1 VRSFSAGGWIEVAAP
16 QYPVYISAQIAQRLQ
31 QIMVRQGDWV
41 EPAQLIAT
49 LYDEEIK
56 TRLRLA
62 EARAREQEEKLRL
75 ARSVHERSQA
85 LDKGAIAA
93 EELDRNLADFTMAK
107 EAAAAAAAEV
117 ELIRKELSYCTIS
130 VPEGLPRLKVLA
142 VFHSPGSR
150 VNLDKA
156 AIVALYDPS
165 NLQVRVDVAQPNIR
179 FVKTGG
185 AVEVRTEVNPQ
196 KSYAGTVLRLEPLA
210 ELAKNTVTVRI
221 KIREP
226 DERLFPE
233 MVANVNFLAE
243 PGPGGASPSQLVIPS
258 AAVLSEAEAR
268 YVFVCDQNVA
278 RRQKIE
284 VGEVAGQATVVKSGL
299 TGGQRV
305 IISELDK
312 LKDGAKVEGD

>member
-1 VRSFSAGGWIEVAAP
+1 
-16 QYPVYISAQIAQRLQ
+16 
-31 QIMVRQGDWV
+31 
-41 EPAQLIAT
+41 
-49 LYDEEIK
+49 
-56 TRLRLA
+56 
-62 EARAREQEEKLRL
+62 
-75 ARSVHERSQA
+75 
-85 LDKGAIAA
+85 
-93 EELDRNLADFTMAK
+93 
-107 EAAAAAAAEV
+107 
-117 ELIRKELSYCTIS
+117 
-130 VPEGLPRLKVLA
+130 
-142 VFHSPGSR
+142 
-150 VNLDKA
+150 
-156 AIVALYDPS
+156 
-165 NLQVRVDVAQPNIR
+165 VDVAQPNIR